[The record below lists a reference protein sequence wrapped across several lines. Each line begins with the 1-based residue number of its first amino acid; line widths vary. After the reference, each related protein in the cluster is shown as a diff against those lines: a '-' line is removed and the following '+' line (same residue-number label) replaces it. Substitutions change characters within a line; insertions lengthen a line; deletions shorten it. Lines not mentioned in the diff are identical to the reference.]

1 VDYQEYRDRRLRE
14 DPELARAY
22 EEVSLEREI
31 ARQVLRLRLARRL
44 TQQQLAE
51 VIGTK
56 QTAIA
61 RLESGTHRPSLAT
74 LEKVCQALGARLEVR
89 LVPIGQ

>member
-1 VDYQEYRDRRLRE
+1 MDYQEYRDRRLRE